1 MVEQEMFY
9 ETGPLTACAEALF
22 SPQVEEGDDRRV
34 FQSSLESSATAFH
47 VGPDQTRCF
56 PEAFSPQVSRLGQ
69 NLAITGNSED
79 RCKGATG
86 PI

>member
-1 MVEQEMFY
+1 MVGQMFY

-22 SPQVEEGDDRRV
+22 SPQVEEEIVGGF

-47 VGPDQTRCF
+47 IGPHQTKCF
-56 PEAFSPQVSRLGQ
+56 PEVFSPQVSRLGH

-79 RCKGATG
+79 WCKGATS